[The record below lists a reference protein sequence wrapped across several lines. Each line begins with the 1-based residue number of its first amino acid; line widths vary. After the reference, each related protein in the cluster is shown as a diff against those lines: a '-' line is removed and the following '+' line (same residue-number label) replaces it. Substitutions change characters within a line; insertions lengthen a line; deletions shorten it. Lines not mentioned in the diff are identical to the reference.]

1 MADELKLTPV
11 MEAERTLVEKVIQ
24 MWRSKRAARLEANRV
39 MEKLKE
45 EETMYASWLQEVF
58 RQQKLEGMLIDGRIT
73 GLTPSDTPV
82 VSDKE
87 AFQKYILENNALDL
101 LQFRLSVAAV
111 NERKENGVK
120 VPGTEYIPIYSLFD
134 KKVK

>member
-11 MEAERTLVEKVIQ
+11 LEAERKLVEQVIQ
-24 MWRSKRAARLEANRV
+24 VWRSKRAARLEANRV
-39 MEKLKE
+39 MEKLKDE
-45 EETMYASWLQEVF
+45 ESMYASWLQEVF
-58 RQQKLEGMLIDGRIT
+58 RQQKLEGMLIDGRLT
-73 GLTPSDTPV
+73 GLTPTETPV

-87 AFQKYILENNALDL
+87 AFQKYILENKALDL

-120 VPGTEYIPIYSLFD
+120 VPGTEYIPIYALFD